1 MNAGD
6 MRRLAALVDAVEQA
20 GGEVEAV
27 DVDERRVQGGASSAL
42 LDAMAGEPR
51 TEPVFDLRIT
61 AGGVRAEQD
70 ETDRGPSQ
78 GDAAEEQDE
87 VEGGADEN
95 LDAFTEVE
103 VSNHDALDEANER
116 AGL

>member
-1 MNAGD
+1 MNADD
-6 MRRLAALVDAVEQA
+6 MRRLATVVEAVEQA

-27 DVDERRVQGGASSAL
+27 DVDERRVQGGTMSAL
-42 LDAMAGEPR
+42 LDAMSGEPR

-78 GDAAEEQDE
+78 GDAADEQDE
-87 VEGGADEN
+87 VEDGAVEN

-103 VSNHDALDEANER
+103 VSDHDALDGANER